1 MIINEDKSLA
11 LEFHHKSNKHIV
23 FPDIIE
29 RQWTYISEIK
39 FLGVWLDHNLN
50 WDCHM
55 ENLMVTLSKLRF
67 AIKTIK
73 SFVNKYTVQN
83 MYFAYL
89 QSSLKYKILFWG
101 NSRNLKKN

>member
-1 MIINEDKSLA
+1 
-11 LEFHHKSNKHIV
+11 
-23 FPDIIE
+23 
-29 RQWTYISEIK
+29 
-39 FLGVWLDHNLN
+39 LGVWLDHNLN